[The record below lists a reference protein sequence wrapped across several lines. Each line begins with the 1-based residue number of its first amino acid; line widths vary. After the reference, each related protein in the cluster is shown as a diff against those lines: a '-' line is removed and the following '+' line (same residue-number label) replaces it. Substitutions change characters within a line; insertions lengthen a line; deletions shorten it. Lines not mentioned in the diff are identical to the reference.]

1 MKAEITALSAYT
13 ILSAI
18 EPAASIGASFGCLF
32 FMSTQSNG
40 KLCRTLWLGSV
51 SFGFGYAL
59 GIAVPSSQTMWVSL
73 VGSSLGSVMLQGA
86 HGAIKGGKD
95 LPQWLKSLIEYVLR
109 IRK

>member
-1 MKAEITALSAYT
+1 MKAEITALSAYA

-18 EPAASIGASFGCLF
+18 DPAASIGASFGCLF

-40 KLCRTLWLGSV
+40 NLCRTVWLGSV
-51 SFGFGYAL
+51 SFGFGYAM
-59 GIAVPSSQTMWVSL
+59 GVAVPSSQAMWVAL

-86 HGAIKGGKD
+86 HGAIKGGSD

-109 IRK
+109 VRK